1 MENNKNKEE
10 TSTSEQ
16 KLGVEDVLNK
26 QSEAIRKE
34 KSNGPAR
41 KFFDFSFSWPMIIVL
56 GLGTYGISFALSR
69 TTANLE
75 TQNLILFIILSYACA
90 LLVYNIG
97 KTIFGYLSGYKIS
110 LIEILGLQINMSGDK
125 TKVRYLFRNIAEF
138 HLKMMPKKDKPN
150 PNPTLM
156 FLGGTIFYILVAA
169 VLLIVGSTLS
179 ANTMITLYYGVGLG
193 AMIIVYE
200 MLPVKLDTSNDM
212 YLMILSHSPENRETF
227 NKVLT
232 AEALE
237 RAGKYIDDFKIK
249 DFGNSRIKPQSLLYT
264 LRSQVYAKEYKAAL
278 DTIDKIEYNSL
289 YLTDQDKA
297 ETLYEQMYIYLL
309 QGRSKDAERLIL
321 RLEKRVKN
329 SSDLFITP
337 SSARTSVLIAGL
349 VDNSLEQVLLKR
361 YDFIKQCRYFGKTD
375 RVMND
380 IELTRNGISKIKRAH
395 PDWEL
400 EQLPENLFEEKITIK
415 DEDDED

>member
-10 TSTSEQ
+10 TSNTEQ

-34 KSNGPAR
+34 NNNGPVR
-41 KFFDFSFSWPMIIVL
+41 KFLDFSFSWPMIIVL
-56 GLGTYGISFALSR
+56 GLGTYGISFAVSR
-69 TTANLE
+69 TAANLV
-75 TQNLILFIILSYACA
+75 TQDVILFIIISYVCA

-110 LIEILGLQINMSGDK
+110 IIEILGLQINMSGDK

-138 HLKMMPKKDKPN
+138 HLKMMPKKEN
-150 PNPTLM
+150 PNPKFM
-156 FLGGTIFYILVAA
+156 FMGGTIFYVLIAA
-169 VLLIVGSTLS
+169 ILLIVGTTLS
-179 ANTMITLYYGVGLG
+179 SNTMILIDYGVGLG

-212 YLMILSHSPENRETF
+212 YLMIASNSPENRVAF
-227 NKVLT
+227 NKVLS
-232 AEALE
+232 AEASE
-237 RAGKYIDDFKIK
+237 RAGKYIDDLKIEN
-249 DFGNSRIKPQSLLYT
+249 FGKSRIKPQSLLYT
-264 LRSQVYAKEYKAAL
+264 LRGQVYAKDYKAAL
-278 DTIDKIEYNSL
+278 DTIDKIEYNSI

-297 ETLYEQMYIYLL
+297 EALYEQMYIYLL

-329 SSDLFITP
+329 SSDLFVTP

-349 VDNSLEQVLLKR
+349 VDNSLDQVLLKR

-375 RVMND
+375 RVLND
-380 IELTRNGISKIKRAH
+380 IELTRNGIIKIKRAH
-395 PDWEL
+395 PDWTL
-400 EQLPENLFEEKITIK
+400 EQLPEDLFEEKLISK
-415 DEDDED
+415 NEDDED

>member
-10 TSTSEQ
+10 TSNSEQ
-16 KLGVEDVLNK
+16 KLGVEDVLKK
-26 QSEAIRKE
+26 QSQAIRNE

-56 GLGTYGISFALSR
+56 GLGTFGISFALSR
-69 TTANLE
+69 NPASLG
-75 TQNLILFIILSYACA
+75 TQEVILFIILSYACA

-138 HLKMMPKKDKPN
+138 HLKMMPKKEN
-150 PNPTLM
+150 PNPKLM
-156 FLGGTIFYILVAA
+156 LMGGTIFYILVAA
-169 VLLIVGSTLS
+169 VILIVGSTLS
-179 ANTMITLYYGVGLG
+179 SNTMIKIYFGVGLG
-193 AMIIVYE
+193 AMVVVYE
-200 MLPVKLDTSNDM
+200 MLPVKLDTANDM
-212 YLMILSHSPENRETF
+212 YLMILSNSPENQEVF
-227 NKVLT
+227 NKVLL
-232 AEALE
+232 AEAAE
-237 RAGKYIDDFKIK
+237 RAGKYVEDFKIE

-264 LRSQVYAKEYKAAL
+264 LRGQVYAKDYKAAL
-278 DTIDKIEYNSL
+278 ATVDKIEYNAL

-297 ETLYEQMYIYLL
+297 EALYEQMYIYLL

-321 RLEKRVKN
+321 KLEKRVKN
-329 SSDLFITP
+329 SSDLFITS

-375 RVMND
+375 RVLND
-380 IELTRNGISKIKRAH
+380 IELTRNGILKIKRAH

-400 EQLPENLFEEKITIK
+400 EQLPEDLFEEKLVIK